1 MSFLTSTNFY
11 ETDLRKESLK
21 WTFVDMRRV
30 EVRYEIISANVLYA
44 RLLNES
50 SGIEKSSLKNENG
63 TSEWFSP

>member
-21 WTFVDMRRV
+21 STFVNMRGV
-30 EVRYEIISANVLYA
+30 KVRYEIISANVLYA

-50 SGIEKSSLKNENG
+50 SGIEKSSLKNENA
-63 TSEWFSP
+63 TSE